1 MCYFGS
7 MGSHRWITLGNKRR
21 VMIDESGRIVRGL
34 ARIASGVHVRD
45 LSPFLGELR
54 DLDAADCAQNAGG
67 YSYDD
72 RGGREIVR
80 DGRGRTVSPRFSRKQ
95 EAVESL
101 LEQNP
106 ALAEYVQA
114 NWGSDSQAYLRWLRG
129 GQRGPKPAIGP
140 GDGRFDPIDVR
151 HGLAGHR
158 RCSCL
163 LDALFVTIPSSRR
176 WEDLTPDQL
185 WPLEECVG
193 FSISPPEAS
202 LMRPLVREA
211 VATCRTE
218 KANRREDL
226 VERARS
232 GRLPPRGVP
241 F

>member
-1 MCYFGS
+1 MVGGAPSPLDSLASKRPSSRCS
-7 MGSHRWITLGNKRR
+7 SRTRRWPNTYKQTGEATRR
-21 VMIDESGRIVRGL
+21 RIFDGFAGDSAGR
-34 ARIASGVHVRD
+34 
-45 LSPFLGELR
+45 
-54 DLDAADCAQNAGG
+54 
-67 YSYDD
+67 
-72 RGGREIVR
+72 
-80 DGRGRTVSPRFSRKQ
+80 SPR
-95 EAVESL
+95 
-101 LEQNP
+101 
-106 ALAEYVQA
+106 
-114 NWGSDSQAYLRWLRG
+114 SDQ
-129 GQRGPKPAIGP
+129 
-140 GDGRFDPIDVR
+140 VM
-151 HGLAGHR
+151 
-158 RCSCL
+158 